1 MNGIKSCLIVF
12 SLCLAAQQP
21 LLSQTRSDDKQFYHT
36 VERGQTVYSIALM
49 YDVSEEDIY
58 RLNPSSRMYVKA
70 GEKLKIPQQEVA
82 ALPEERKDEMYV
94 YHTIQQGETLY
105 GVSKRY
111 RIPAEDISDANPG
124 LTFHSFVAGKT
135 IRIPVAKIRSEP
147 TTVTRT
153 VVRKVEYTIKKRETL
168 YGICRQF
175 NITSD
180 QLLRYNPELKA
191 GMKAGMLIVIPV
203 ETEESVTVAPEQ
215 EEFDLDAVITS
226 RNEIR
231 KTNVAR
237 IALLLPFQVSNS
249 QHAGRFLEYYEGF
262 LLAVDSM
269 RSSGMSV
276 VLSVHDIGDTNQKLR
291 TTLEDEALKKSNLL
305 IGGVTNEQIELIG
318 EFALRNGIKY
328 VVPSYSKC
336 DRLTSGNAS
345 IFQVNTPYQYLFS
358 YATAR
363 ACTLFSDCNIILLN
377 THDKDEKTLFI
388 NTLKADMRERNIA
401 FRELSFNAA
410 SFANDLDAML
420 VTTRPNIIV
429 PVSSSIDALR
439 KIKAPLRTLAGGNP
453 EYRLTLFGYP
463 EWQMYTDFL
472 EDFFMLNTHIY
483 TSFYA
488 NNLSREVQRFNAKY
502 SYWYK
507 KIMASNYP
515 RYAMLGF
522 DTGVFFISA
531 IHKYGVNFEGNI
543 QHLSYPSIQTG
554 FRFERV
560 NNWGGFINTNLYIVR
575 FNRDFTI
582 TRAE

>member
-1 MNGIKSCLIVF
+1 H
-12 SLCLAAQQP
+12 P
-21 LLSQTRSDDKQFYHT
+21 LLSQTRSDDKLFFHT
-36 VERGQTVYSIALM
+36 VEQGQTVYSIALM

-58 RLNPSSRMYVKA
+58 RLNPSSRQYVRA
-70 GEKLKIPQQEVA
+70 GERLKIPQKEVA
-82 ALPEERKDEMYV
+82 ALTEERKDEMYV

-105 GVSKRY
+105 GMSKRY

-124 LTFHSFVAGKT
+124 LTLQSFVSGKI
-135 IRIPVAKIRSEP
+135 IRIPVVKIRSEP

-153 VVRKVEYTIKKRETL
+153 VVKKIEYTIRKKETI

-175 NITSD
+175 NITGD
-180 QLLRYNPELKA
+180 QLLTYNPELKA
-191 GMKAGMLIVIPV
+191 GLKAGMLIIIPV
-203 ETEESVTVAPEQ
+203 ETEESVTIAPEQ
-215 EEFDLDAVITS
+215 EEFDLDAVMAA
-226 RNEIR
+226 RHEIR

-237 IALLLPFQVSNS
+237 IAMLLPFQVSDS
-249 QHAGRFLEYYEGF
+249 QHSGRFLEYYEGF

-269 RSSGMSV
+269 RSSGMAV
-276 VLSVHDIGDTNQKLR
+276 ELSVHDIGDTNQKLR
-291 TTLEDEALKKSNLL
+291 TALENEALKKSNLL

-318 EFALRNGIKY
+318 EFALKNNVKY

-363 ACTLFSDCNIILLN
+363 ACALFADCNIILLN

-388 NTLKADMRERNIA
+388 NTFKADMREREMA
-401 FRELSFNAA
+401 FRELSFSA
-410 SFANDLDAML
+410 SSFPDDLAAML
-420 VTTRPNIIV
+420 VTNKPNVIV
-429 PVSSSIDALR
+429 PVSSSIEALR
-439 KIKAPLRTLAGGNP
+439 RIKGPLRTLADSKP

-463 EWQMYTDFL
+463 EWQMYTDLL

-488 NNLSREVQRFNAKY
+488 NNLSKEVQRFNAKY
-502 SYWYK
+502 NYWYK
-507 KIMASNYP
+507 KNMAQTYP

-522 DTGVFFISA
+522 DTGMFFISA
-531 IHKYGVNFEGNI
+531 INKYGTNFEGNI
-543 QHLSYPSIQTG
+543 QRLAYPSIQTG

-575 FNRDFTI
+575 FNRDFVI